1 MLKYIYIINIFN
13 YILTILYLIYI
24 NKEIFISNCM
34 QYIYIFLLLKKN
46 GIFKILY
53 IIQYP

>member
-1 MLKYIYIINIFN
+1 MLKYIINIFN

-24 NKEIFISNCM
+24 NKEIFISNCI
-34 QYIYIFLLLKKN
+34 QYIYILIIKKN